1 MSPTQSPVLPPR
13 AQDTEL
19 APDVDAPAAAPE
31 SASTPPAPSGPD
43 PRRTALLRFGI
54 SISVLTVLGH
64 ILLGFEPAPIVPL
77 VALPLAYAVALALE
91 FLDARAHGRA
101 PEYAGSRSNL
111 VYFLLPPHIAALAC
125 SMLLYADHT
134 RPYLFAVVVAVASKY
149 VIRLR
154 WRGKLK
160 HFLNP
165 SNFGIAVTLLLMP
178 TVGFVPPYQFLN
190 NVDQPFDVLIPLGV
204 LMAGTMLNAG
214 LTKRMPLILAWVGGY
229 VVQAIVRA
237 LFFGDNIWAPLGMMT
252 GVAFV
257 LFTNYMITDPATT
270 PMRPSRQVVFG
281 LTAATVYGILIVAQV
296 SYAIFFCL
304 IITCAL
310 RGLTMWVAER
320 RGRSGAPVST
330 APVARPAE
338 EAGHGRA

>member
-1 MSPTQSPVLPPR
+1 MSLTQSAVRPPR
-13 AQDTEL
+13 AR
-19 APDVDAPAAAPE
+19 DAVPAPE
-31 SASTPPAPSGPD
+31 ASAPTTVEQPTVPPPASAND

-54 SISVLTVLGH
+54 SISVLTAVGH

-77 VALPLAYAVALALE
+77 LALPLAYAVALLLE
-91 FLDARAHGRA
+91 FLDARAHDRA

-111 VYFLLPPHIAALAC
+111 MYFLLPPHIAALAC
-125 SMLLYADHT
+125 SMLLYADHS

-149 VIRLR
+149 LIRLR

-204 LMAGTMLNAG
+204 LMAGTLLNAG
-214 LTKRMPLILAWVGGY
+214 LTKRMPLIMAWVGGY
-229 VVQAIVRA
+229 VLQAVVRA
-237 LFFGDNIWAPLGMMT
+237 LFFGDNIWAPIGMMT

-320 RGRSGAPVST
+320 RGAWTSPAPAAPT
-330 APVARPAE
+330 AGPAE
-338 EAGHGRA
+338 EVAHGRA